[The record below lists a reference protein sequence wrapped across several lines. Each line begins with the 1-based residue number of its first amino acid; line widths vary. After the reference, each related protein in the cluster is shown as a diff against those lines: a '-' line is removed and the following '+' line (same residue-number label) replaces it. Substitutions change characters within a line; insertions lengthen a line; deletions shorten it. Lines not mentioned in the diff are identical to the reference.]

1 MTNKPLLFVK
11 WVLMCILSLIIFI
24 PLLFIVL
31 NALKN
36 TQEAAVLKLTL
47 PSEWMWS
54 NFSVVFEQG
63 RMLRGL
69 INSSIV
75 TGGSVVLTISIG
87 VLAAFIIARRSG
99 KVMNVIYLIFV
110 AGLIAPSSVIPTFK
124 LMQFFHLNNHFT
136 GVILLYAALNSPF
149 IILMMTGFVKSIPKE
164 IDESA
169 FVDGSHGI
177 GLFVRIILPLLVP
190 SITTALIFVFLGV
203 WNDFQ
208 LPLYF
213 LNNSEKWTIPLS
225 VFAFK
230 SKFGSDWN
238 LIFANLII
246 AMLPILLVYAVGQ
259 KLIIDELTAGAIK
272 G

>member
-1 MTNKPLLFVK
+1 MNNRTMIVVK
-11 WVLMCILSLIIFI
+11 WFLMCILSLLIII

-31 NALKN
+31 NALKT
-36 TQEAAVLKLTL
+36 TQEAALLSLAL
-47 PSEWMWS
+47 PSKWMWG
-54 NFSVVFEQG
+54 NFTVVFEQG

-99 KVMNVIYLIFV
+99 KLLAVIYMVFV
-110 AGLIAPSSVIPTFK
+110 AGLIAPSSIIPTFK
-124 LMQFFHLNNHFT
+124 LMQFFHLNNHFS
-136 GVILLYAALNSPF
+136 GIILLYAAYNSPF

-169 FVDGSHGI
+169 FVDGLHGI
-177 GLFVRIILPLLVP
+177 GLFARIILPLLVP

-213 LNNSEKWTIPLS
+213 LNNSENWTIPLS

-246 AMLPILLVYAVGQ
+246 AMLPILFVYAVGQ